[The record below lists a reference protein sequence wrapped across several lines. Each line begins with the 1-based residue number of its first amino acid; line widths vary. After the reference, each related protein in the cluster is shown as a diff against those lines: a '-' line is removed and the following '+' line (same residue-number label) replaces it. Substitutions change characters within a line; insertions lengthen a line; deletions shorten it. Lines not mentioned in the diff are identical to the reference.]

1 MYNLLFTTFPICYI
15 ALWDK
20 DVTYEYVMNDDEEEE
35 HYRSNE
41 FTGLSLDQSYVPT
54 TNLKTK
60 YLIKKHFH
68 HLYYTTQR
76 GWTFNWKTFL
86 GEVLNALVISI
97 VLCLFGYL
105 IFAGDRAITIDGQT
119 SDFWIASFSIYS
131 SLVYTT
137 NVVILTRAG
146 QITWLLIVYCTFISV
161 IPFWVLSYVFDTY
174 MDLPDARQRILENM
188 VISSQYYLFF
198 ILTMSVGFII
208 EVLKR
213 FFKMY
218 HKPTLSEYFLWLIKN
233 KKEDQEE
240 YFTQEKLDSFI
251 KLHDPIKRKLSRKLS
266 RKESSEFTN
275 LNGNGDKEE
284 GSKESQIVDS
294 DERTHN
300 PKDPDIGSPANLQR
314 STSTQNPKHPE
325 KLASETI
332 HGSEQDLL
340 HAGED
345 EDKPFAVHPSREQTP
360 LREQPPLFTLEPQ
373 TVSQAHST
381 SHLVISKPKPSISS
395 LQIPKITPPRPDSP
409 VSHSSDGRV
418 IPAFSE
424 DA

>member
-76 GWTFNWKTFL
+76 GWAFNWKTFL

-233 KKEDQEE
+233 KKDDQEK
-240 YFTQEKLDSFI
+240 YFAQEILDSFI
-251 KLHDPIKRKLSRKLS
+251 KLHDPIKRTPSRKLS
-266 RKESSEFTN
+266 HKESSEFTI
-275 LNGNGDKEE
+275 LNQDKDEAAKDKD
-284 GSKESQIVDS
+284 GHMVDS
-294 DERTHN
+294 SDRHGSPAE
-300 PKDPDIGSPANLQR
+300 PDIGSPGKLQQSA
-314 STSTQNPKHPE
+314 STLNPKQ
-325 KLASETI
+325 SEQPWKAPV
-332 HGSEQDLL
+332 HGSEADLL
-340 HAGED
+340 QADEEQAG
-345 EDKPFAVHPSREQTP
+345 PSAR
-360 LREQPPLFTLEPQ
+360 QPPLVSFLQQPGSQ
-373 TVSQAHST
+373 THST
-381 SHLVISKPKPSISS
+381 SHLLLSKQSPSLAS
-395 LQIPKITPPRPDSP
+395 LQTPRLAPPRPDSP
-409 VSHSSDGRV
+409 MSHSSDGLGHQL
-418 IPAFSE
+418 ISHP
-424 DA
+424 

>member
-20 DVTYEYVMNDDEEEE
+20 DVTYEYVMNDEEEEE

-60 YLIKKHFH
+60 YLIKKYFH

-86 GEVLNALVISI
+86 GEVVNAVVISV

-119 SDFWIASFSIYS
+119 SDFWIASFSIYA

-161 IPFWVLSYVFDTY
+161 IPFWLLSFIFDTY

-188 VISSQYYLFF
+188 AVSSQYYLFF

-208 EVLKR
+208 EVFKR
-213 FFKMY
+213 FYKMF

-233 KKEDQEE
+233 KKEDQEQ
-240 YFTQEKLDSFI
+240 YFTQEIFDSFI
-251 KLHDPIKRKLSRKLS
+251 KLHDPIKRKPSRKLS
-266 RKESSEFTN
+266 HKESSEFTV
-275 LNGNGDKEE
+275 LNGEKEE
-284 GSKESQIVDS
+284 GTKERHMVDS
-294 DERTHN
+294 DDRSHN
-300 PKDPDIGSPANLQR
+300 KLQDQDIGSPVNMQR
-314 STSTQNPKHPE
+314 SASTHNPQQPE
-325 KLASETI
+325 KQTKNSLHS
-332 HGSEQDLL
+332 SEQDLL
-340 HAGED
+340 PAAEE
-345 EDKPFAVHPSREQTP
+345 EDKPGVNQLNKAQILHS
-360 LREQPPLFTLEPQ
+360 EQPPLFSHEPQ

-381 SHLVISKPKPSISS
+381 SQLVLSKPKPSLPS
-395 LQIPKITPPRPDSP
+395 LQIPKIIPPRPDSP
-409 VSHSSDGRV
+409 VSHSSDGRHLPV
-418 IPAFSE
+418 LSE
-424 DA
+424 GI